1 MTELLLSVLL
11 QGLKLWN
18 SKEANKYLDEV
29 VKLRTEWLEVY
40 SKPRGQR
47 DNEALDMIE
56 MRLELISKAFVE
68 MSVKK

>member
-56 MRLELISKAFVE
+56 MRLELISKTFVE

>member
-29 VKLRTEWLEVY
+29 VRLRTEWLEIY

-56 MRLELISKAFVE
+56 MRLELISKTFVE